1 MSRILKRPMFRRGGQ
16 AMDGVMS
23 LAAPRRQYSEGNLD
37 PRIQAIAEKYNVG
50 DDTMDIMKMTSE
62 ISGLGRPSSNDLIA
76 KALISGGL
84 KGMSTA
90 GKGGT
95 LANLASAFEKPVD
108 EALTSHITGKQS
120 GVSGALTGLGLGLKL
135 KDEKYKSQL
144 KKQFAADL
152 AATKVQSIL
161 KLVGDSPARKHY
173 RNVAMKLQK
182 AYELGHD
189 VDVPLSG
196 DIDDK
201 NNTIKPSYYKNK
213 DNVLFI
219 NPFTNR
225 FEGIKE
231 GRRVLVNQET
241 LEFVQEN

>member
-1 MSRILKRPMFRRGGQ
+1 
-16 AMDGVMS
+16 MDGVMS
-23 LAAPRRQYSEGNLD
+23 LAAPRRQFNTGTD
-37 PRIQAIAEKYNVG
+37 PRVTALMEKYNLG
-50 DDTMDIMKMTSE
+50 DETMDIVGLSSE
-62 ISGLGRPSSNDLIA
+62 LAGLGRPSSNDLIA
-76 KALISGGL
+76 KTLISGGL
-84 KGMSTA
+84 RGMSTT

-108 EALTSHITGKQS
+108 EALTAHMTGKQS
-120 GVSGALTGLGLGLKL
+120 GVSGALTGLGIGLKL
-135 KDEKYKSQL
+135 KGEKYKSQM

-213 DNVLFI
+213 DNILFI

-225 FEGIKE
+225 FEGIKD
-231 GRRVLVNQET
+231 GRRVLVDQET